1 MDKCGIRNHPKVR
14 YSDTEG
20 VPAFFLFCSFLFNWS
35 VPARRGGG
43 PLPLLSRFLRW
54 RKKGS
59 VCLSSFSLLPA
70 ICSVSPAYVSGAVFI
85 FFVLSFFRL
94 SFFLFSLLRKK
105 GPALLPFPTSESLA
119 PALFPLRG
127 FPLVSA
133 FGIFFCFSFSLLSPP
148 CGKSLSRGGQ
158 KTGVPERG
166 GKKENG
172 QERQEKGGRTT
183 WKKDT
188 KRMRGA
194 S

>member
-1 MDKCGIRNHPKVR
+1 MDKCRILNHPKMR

-43 PLPLLSRFLRW
+43 LLPLLSRFLRW
-54 RKKGS
+54 RKKIRLPLLLFLASCHLLRLAGLCFRRS
-59 VCLSSFSLLPA
+59 LHLLRPFLLPPFVFSFFSSSEEGTRTIAVPHIKITRSCSFSFERLP
-70 ICSVSPAYVSGAVFI
+70 PG
-85 FFVLSFFRL
+85 FRIRHL
-94 SFFLFSLLRKK
+94 FLFF
-105 GPALLPFPTSESLA
+105 PFRS
-119 PALFPLRG
+119 
-127 FPLVSA
+127 
-133 FGIFFCFSFSLLSPP
+133 SPP

-172 QERQEKGGRTT
+172 QERQEGGGRTT
-183 WKKDT
+183 LKKDT